1 MLGPILNYL
10 SLITRR
16 EDPMGKCSVTSVA
29 GAFLLLLA
37 IAPRVSGQAELTVSG
52 GILLPGEAYVEE
64 WDVYPEID
72 MSPMVSLSYD
82 SYQVPSLGF
91 GVFLNAASLSVEGES
106 GTMITLGGAVKPRW
120 MVGAAKDHTL
130 DVSLG
135 IGYRSVSS
143 DELDDSI
150 QGLALN
156 CLIELTKPMVTR
168 DLIFSFGFIS
178 QPTGGNEDITVT
190 WAPIFHLGIGISF

>member
-1 MLGPILNYL
+1 
-10 SLITRR
+10 
-16 EDPMGKCSVTSVA
+16 MGKCYVKSVA

-106 GTMITLGGAVKPRW
+106 GTMITLGGGRQTTMDGGRGQGPHAGCQSGNR
-120 MVGAAKDHTL
+120 L
-130 DVSLG
+130 
-135 IGYRSVSS
+135 
-143 DELDDSI
+143 SI
-150 QGLALN
+150 RV
-156 CLIELTKPMVTR
+156 E
-168 DLIFSFGFIS
+168 
-178 QPTGGNEDITVT
+178 
-190 WAPIFHLGIGISF
+190 